1 MKVSRVDSSATRV
14 TLSISADNDDLE
26 PIKRHVL
33 GHFADRVKVPGFR
46 EGKAPVNVVEK
57 HIDQRLLVD
66 DFMEHALNDL
76 YRLAIQHERLRP
88 VSPPEVQLKKFVP
101 FSQLEFEAGLDV
113 LGEIKLPDYK
123 SMKLSKKP
131 VEITAKDV
139 SEVLKQLKQRSAD
152 RKETERSAKE
162 GDEVVI
168 DFSGKDQK
176 GEPVAG
182 AEAKDYPLVLGS
194 DSFIPGFEKN
204 MVGLKAGDNKE
215 FNITFPNDY
224 AVAALKNQ
232 KISFKVQI
240 KKVNELTEPKLD
252 DELAAKLGPF
262 KNLAELKK
270 DIKRQLHSERQAEA
284 DRQYESELIQKISDK
299 SIMQIPL
306 KLIDEQLERLE
317 EEEKRNL
324 AYRGQTWQEHLKTEG
339 VNEEQHRDRHR
350 PEAEARVKAGLVLSE
365 IAEREKLD
373 IQPEELE
380 IRLQMLK
387 GQYADPA
394 MQAELDKPENRQD
407 IAARLLTE
415 KTIAKLVSYASK

>member
-1 MKVSRVDSSATRV
+1 
-14 TLSISADNDDLE
+14 
-26 PIKRHVL
+26 
-33 GHFADRVKVPGFR
+33 
-46 EGKAPVNVVEK
+46 
-57 HIDQRLLVD
+57 
-66 DFMEHALNDL
+66 
-76 YRLAIQHERLRP
+76 
-88 VSPPEVQLKKFVP
+88 
-101 FSQLEFEAGLDV
+101 
-113 LGEIKLPDYK
+113 
-123 SMKLSKKP
+123 
-131 VEITAKDV
+131 
-139 SEVLKQLKQRSAD
+139 
-152 RKETERSAKE
+152 
-162 GDEVVI
+162 
-168 DFSGKDQK
+168 
-176 GEPVAG
+176 
-182 AEAKDYPLVLGS
+182 
-194 DSFIPGFEKN
+194 